1 MRYDRLNIYLL
12 IILKYAN
19 IKQKILKKNAAL
31 LLLRNDSKEFLV
43 DNKKRLDNTNMSMIF
58 RSIMIVLMLLIF
70 WIFINI

>member
-1 MRYDRLNIYLL
+1 MRYDRVNIYLL
-12 IILKYAN
+12 IILKYTN

>member
-31 LLLRNDSKEFLV
+31 LLLTNDSKEFLV

>member
-19 IKQKILKKNAAL
+19 IKQKILKQNAAL

>member
-1 MRYDRLNIYLL
+1 MRYDRVNIYLL
-12 IILKYAN
+12 IILKYTN

-31 LLLRNDSKEFLV
+31 LLLTNDSKEFLV